1 MTQKTQRTIM
11 EDLDLMIKRAS
22 EVPTEGLRK
31 AASPADP
38 LDSDNGTEAVKK
50 GEHYNKNVEEAGKHT
65 AAKVDGGAEANKPGA
80 SVEAS
85 TEGATAVSTD
95 GQEGGKGADLEV
107 KGEADNGPVP
117 QSELSKSAAELISTG
132 RKISAYLKSAAEK
145 APVDANAAAAQQ
157 KVASILG
164 KSNGQ
169 PEAAKPLTGMSA
181 YIAKKAMEAAGGEA
195 IPGGEQG
202 AAQAGAQ
209 ELMQALQNGEIDD
222 EQAAQILQEA
232 ARSGALS
239 PEDLQE
245 LQALSEQMGGAAG
258 AGGDPAAAGAPPG
271 GDAGAPPA
279 DAMGGAGPA
288 GALPPGGDAGGEL
301 PPEDLQAMKVAALDV
316 GPGHPDYPQ
325 KLRTLHKAAH
335 TFGFNLA
342 IKTAQEL
349 EEAARHE
356 AGEGE
361 GHEGSEGA
369 KAEEGKKEGDSAAHE
384 QGESPAQENAEHLPG
399 GEEAGIPGGDPA
411 AAAAGIPGGDP
422 AAGIPGAA
430 PTGSPIN
437 GDPLAGLEA
446 KTPEE
451 QAALMQVLQEMGID
465 PQELANLRAAPVPA
479 MDKVA
484 SYKARVSAA
493 IFKKAAALQIAQTS
507 TNKKA

>member
-50 GEHYNKNVEEAGKHT
+50 GEQYNKNVEEAGKHT
-65 AAKVDGGAEANKPGA
+65 AAKVDGGAEANRPGA

-117 QSELSKSAAELISTG
+117 QSELSKSAAEFISTG
-132 RKISAYLKSAAEK
+132 RKISAWLKSAAEK
-145 APVDANAAAAQQ
+145 APVDANAEAAQQ

-181 YIAKKAMEAAGGEA
+181 FIAKKAMEAAGGEA

-209 ELMQALQNGEIDD
+209 ELMRALQNGEIDD
-222 EQAAQILQEA
+222 EQATQILQEA

-245 LQALSEQMGGAAG
+245 LQALSEQMGVEAG

-279 DAMGGAGPA
+279 DAAGGEGPA

-301 PPEDLQAMKVAALDV
+301 TPEDLQAMKVAALDV

-325 KLRTLHKAAH
+325 KLRVLHKDAH
-335 TFGFNLA
+335 AFGFNLA

-361 GHEGSEGA
+361 GEGDEGSEGA
-369 KAEEGKKEGDSAAHE
+369 KAEEGDSAAHE
-384 QGESPAQENAEHLPG
+384 QGETPAQETAEHLPG
-399 GEEAGIPGGDPA
+399 GEEAGAPGIAAAVPA
-411 AAAAGIPGGDP
+411 A
-422 AAGIPGAA
+422 AA
-430 PTGSPIN
+430 PTGSPVA

-465 PQELANLRAAPVPA
+465 PQELASLRAAPVPA

-484 SYKARVSAA
+484 SYKAQVSAA

>member
-22 EVPTEGLRK
+22 EVPTEGLAK
-31 AASPADP
+31 SASPADP

-50 GEHYNKNVEEAGKHT
+50 GEHYNKNVAEAGKHT
-65 AAKVDGGAEANKPGA
+65 EAKVDGGAVANKPGA

-117 QSELSKSAAELISTG
+117 QNELSKSAGELISTG
-132 RKISAYLKSAAEK
+132 RKMSAWLKSAAEK
-145 APVDANAAAAQQ
+145 APVDANAEAAQQ

-169 PEAAKPLTGMSA
+169 SEAAKPLTGMSA
-181 YIAKKAMEAAGGEA
+181 YIAKKAMEAAGGGDAAAGAAA

-209 ELMQALQNGEIDD
+209 ELMAALQNGEIDD
-222 EQAAQILQEA
+222 AQAEQILQEA

-245 LQALSEQMGGAAG
+245 LQALSEQMGGEAG
-258 AGGDPAAAGAPPG
+258 AGGDPAAAGDPA
-271 GDAGAPPA
+271 AGLPPA
-279 DAMGGAGPA
+279 DAAGGAGPA
-288 GALPPGGDAGGEL
+288 GALPPGAEAGGEM

-335 TFGFNLA
+335 AFGFNLA

-349 EEAARHE
+349 EEAAKHE
-356 AGEGE
+356 AGEGKA
-361 GHEGSEGA
+361 HEGSEGA
-369 KAEEGKKEGDSAAHE
+369 KAEEGEKEGDSAAHE
-384 QGESPAQENAEHLPG
+384 QGETPAQENAEHLPG
-399 GEEAGIPGGDPA
+399 GEEAGIPGGA
-411 AAAAGIPGGDP
+411 PG
-422 AAGIPGAA
+422 AGIPGAA
-430 PTGSPIN
+430 PTGSPVGG
-437 GDPLAGLEA
+437 GDPMAGLEA

-451 QAALMQVLQEMGID
+451 QAALMQVLQEMGLD
-465 PQELANLRAAPVPA
+465 PQALQQLQAAPMPA
-479 MDKVA
+479 MDKIA
-484 SYKARVSAA
+484 SYKAQVSAA
-493 IFKKAAALQIAQTS
+493 IFKKAAAIQIAQTP

>member
-1 MTQKTQRTIM
+1 MTQKTQRNIM
-11 EDLDLMIKRAS
+11 EDLDLMIKRAA

-50 GEHYNKNVEEAGKHT
+50 GEHYNQNVEEAGKHT

-117 QSELSKSAAELISTG
+117 QSELSKSAAEYISTG
-132 RKISAYLKSAAEK
+132 RKISAWLKSAAETL
-145 APVDANAAAAQQ
+145 PVDANAEAAQL

-245 LQALSEQMGGAAG
+245 LQALSEQMGGEEGGQPG
-258 AGGDPAAAGAPPG
+258 ADAGAPPG
-271 GDAGAPPA
+271 GELPPGGDAGAGAPPA

-369 KAEEGKKEGDSAAHE
+369 KAEEGEKEGDSAAHE

-411 AAAAGIPGGDP
+411 

>member
-1 MTQKTQRTIM
+1 MIHKTQRNIM
-11 EDLDLMIKRAS
+11 EDLDLMIKRAA

-38 LDSDNGTEAVKK
+38 LDSDNGTEAVQK

-107 KGEADNGPVP
+107 KGEADNGPVS
-117 QSELSKSAAELISTG
+117 QSELSKSASEYISDG
-132 RKISAYLKSAAEK
+132 RKISTWLKSAAERL
-145 APVDANAAAAQQ
+145 PVDANAEAAQQ

-169 PEAAKPLTGMSA
+169 PEAAKPLTGMRA
-181 YIAKKAMEAAGGEA
+181 YLAKKAMEAAGGEA

-209 ELMQALQNGEIDD
+209 ELMQALQNGEIGD
-222 EQAAQILQEA
+222 EQATQILQEA

-245 LQALSEQMGGAAG
+245 LQALSEQMGGEEGGQPGADAG
-258 AGGDPAAAGAPPG
+258 APPGGELPPG
-271 GDAGAPPA
+271 GDAGAGAPPA
-279 DAMGGAGPA
+279 EAMGGAGPA

-361 GHEGSEGA
+361 
-369 KAEEGKKEGDSAAHE
+369 EEGESAAHE
-384 QGESPAQENAEHLPG
+384 QGETPAQETAEHLPG
-399 GEEAGIPGGDPA
+399 GEEAGLPGGDPA
-411 AAAAGIPGGDP
+411 AAAAAD
-422 AAGIPGAA
+422 A
-430 PTGSPIN
+430 PTGSPVN

-451 QAALMQVLQEMGID
+451 QAALMQVLQEMGIN
-465 PQELANLRAAPVPA
+465 PQELDNLRAAPVPS

-484 SYKARVSAA
+484 SYKASVSAA
-493 IFKKAAALQIAQTS
+493 IFKKAAALQIGQTS

>member
-50 GEHYNKNVEEAGKHT
+50 GEQYNRNVEEAGKHT

-117 QSELSKSAAELISTG
+117 QGELSKSAAELISTG
-132 RKISAYLKSAAEK
+132 RKISAWLKSAAEK
-145 APVDANAAAAQQ
+145 APVDANAEAAQQ

-245 LQALSEQMGGAAG
+245 LQALSEQMGGEAG
-258 AGGDPAAAGAPPG
+258 AGGGDPAAAAAGAPPG

-279 DAMGGAGPA
+279 DAAGGAGPA
-288 GALPPGGDAGGEL
+288 GALPPGDAGGE
-301 PPEDLQAMKVAALDV
+301 PAPEDLQAMKVAALDV

-325 KLRTLHKAAH
+325 KLRVLHKDAH
-335 TFGFNLA
+335 AFGFNLA

-369 KAEEGKKEGDSAAHE
+369 KAEEGEKEGDSAAHE
-384 QGESPAQENAEHLPG
+384 QGETPAQETAEHLPG
-399 GEEAGIPGGDPA
+399 GEEAGAPGIAAAPA
-411 AAAAGIPGGDP
+411 A
-422 AAGIPGAA
+422 AA
-430 PTGSPIN
+430 PTGSPVA

-465 PQELANLRAAPVPA
+465 PQELASLRAAPVPA

>member
-22 EVPTEGLRK
+22 EVPTEGLAK
-31 AASPADP
+31 SASPADP

-65 AAKVDGGAEANKPGA
+65 EAKVDGGAVANKPGA

-117 QSELSKSAAELISTG
+117 QSELSKSAGELISTG
-132 RKISAYLKSAAEK
+132 RKMSAWLKSAAEK
-145 APVDANAAAAQQ
+145 LPVDANAEAAQQ

-181 YIAKKAMEAAGGEA
+181 YIAKKAMEAAGGGDAAAGAAA

-209 ELMQALQNGEIDD
+209 ELMAALQNGEIDD
-222 EQAAQILQEA
+222 AQAEQILQEA

-245 LQALSEQMGGAAG
+245 LQALSEQMGGQDG
-258 AGGDPAAAGAPPG
+258 AQPGA
-271 GDAGAPPA
+271 DAGAPPA
-279 DAMGGAGPA
+279 DAAGAGAPPADAAGGAGPA
-288 GALPPGGDAGGEL
+288 GALPPGGDAGGE
-301 PPEDLQAMKVAALDV
+301 PAPEDLQAMKVAALDV

-335 TFGFNLA
+335 AFGFNLA

-349 EEAARHE
+349 EEAAKHE
-356 AGEGE
+356 AGEGKA
-361 GHEGSEGA
+361 HEGSEG
-369 KAEEGKKEGDSAAHE
+369 KKQEDAEKEGESSKHE
-384 QGESPAQENAEHLPG
+384 QGETPAQEHAEHLPG
-399 GEEAGIPGGDPA
+399 GEEAGAAGVAPA
-411 AAAAGIPGGDP
+411 APV
-422 AAGIPGAA
+422 IPGAA
-430 PTGSPIN
+430 PTGEPMS

-451 QAALMQVLQEMGID
+451 QAALLQVLQEMGLD
-465 PQELANLRAAPVPA
+465 PQALQQLQAAPVPA

-493 IFKKAAALQIAQTS
+493 IFKKAAAIQIAQTS

>member
-22 EVPTEGLRK
+22 EVPTEGLAK
-31 AASPADP
+31 SASPADP

-50 GEHYNKNVEEAGKHT
+50 GEQYNQNIEEAGKHT
-65 AAKVDGGAEANKPGA
+65 AAKVDGGAVANKPGA

-117 QSELSKSAAELISTG
+117 QSELSKSAAEYISTG
-132 RKISAYLKSAAEK
+132 RKISAYLKAAAER

-181 YIAKKAMEAAGGEA
+181 YIAKKAMEAAGGGDAAAGAAA

-209 ELMQALQNGEIDD
+209 ELMAALQNGEIDD
-222 EQAAQILQEA
+222 AQAEQILQEA

-245 LQALSEQMGGAAG
+245 LQALAEQMGGEAG
-258 AGGDPAAAGAPPG
+258 AGGGDPAAGLHPG
-271 GDAGAPPA
+271 GDAGAPPE

-301 PPEDLQAMKVAALDV
+301 APEDLQAMKTAALDV
-316 GPGHPDYPQ
+316 TPGHPDYPQ
-325 KLRTLHKAAH
+325 KLRVLHKAAH
-335 TFGFNLA
+335 AFGFNLA

-349 EEAARHE
+349 EEAAKHE

-361 GHEGSEGA
+361 GHEGSEGS
-369 KAEEGKKEGDSAAHE
+369 KAEEGEKEGDSAAHE
-384 QGESPAQENAEHLPG
+384 QGETPAQENAEHLPG
-399 GEEAGIPGGDPA
+399 GEEAGIPGGA
-411 AAAAGIPGGDP
+411 PG
-422 AAGIPGAA
+422 AGIPGAA
-430 PTGSPIN
+430 PTGSPVG
-437 GDPLAGLEA
+437 GDPMAGLEA

-451 QAALMQVLQEMGID
+451 QAALMQVLQEMGLD
-465 PQELANLRAAPVPA
+465 PQALQQLQAAPMPA
-479 MDKVA
+479 MDKIA

-493 IFKKAAALQIAQTS
+493 IFKKAAAIQIAQTS